1 MEVSNATC
9 KVTVARIGIDDLLV
23 FEGPRGLVI
32 LGEDASYDEVLLAIE
47 KVSGR
52 KADHE
57 RQG

>member
-9 KVTVARIGIDDLLV
+9 KVTVARIYGDELLV
-23 FEGPRGLVI
+23 FDGRRGLVI

-47 KVSGR
+47 NVSGR
-52 KADHE
+52 KADNE